1 MRLKQLGGKIWVFM
15 HACLKVTAD
24 DPFFV
29 KLLLLNSSSFYVIY
43 SASGM
48 EESWNLGYTCLT
60 LGAFFA
66 TNLLLAFCCMGLG
79 RRGKLAVLA
88 LSTVFALL
96 DAFAYL
102 TLRQGF
108 YLSYIDILTDTNMR
122 EVTEFLHGN
131 FAGGAAGWLIL
142 SITVATIVPAFQSL
156 VFHSWQLG
164 LKHFPKMITA
174 IALVLSLFY
183 IGCIFMDSFNRFRP
197 SANSIVRWGLQLSDT
212 PDLFMGSFKE
222 MPEVQSYAEY
232 PYVVIVLGESASR
245 LHFSLYGYDLHT
257 TPMAEQEAADGNLIS
272 FTHAEAP
279 EHFTRGA
286 IPYILTTKTR
296 SDGNAPWTAFPS
308 IYDILSQTRYETFWI
323 SNQENSGILGTGEL
337 AFSKQ
342 NEHQMFTHYSSQNE
356 YQTYYDERL
365 LPLLDEVMQ
374 SHSPTRPQFYLLHLI
389 GSHQQYDRRY
399 PKDFTAFQA
408 EDEQEPKSE
417 QGRLLRAQYD
427 TSICYTDS
435 ILQEIYDR
443 FRDKEAIVIY
453 LSDHGEDVYDF
464 QKDYLA
470 RHTPE
475 GSHEE
480 LMVPLTIWGSDAFIR
495 NNPELWQKLRDKR
508 NEPFNTENLPELLW
522 LILSLKLIE

>member
-1 MRLKQLGGKIWVFM
+1 MRLEQLGGKIWVFM
-15 HACLKVTAD
+15 HACLKMTAD

-29 KLLLLNSSSFYVIY
+29 RLLLLNLSSFYVIY
-43 SASGM
+43 STGGM
-48 EESWNLGYTCLT
+48 ESWNLGYTCLT
-60 LGAFFA
+60 LGAFFT
-66 TNLLLAFCCMGLG
+66 TNLLFAFCCIGLG

-88 LSTVFALL
+88 ISAIFAML
-96 DAFAYL
+96 DALAYL
-102 TLRQGF
+102 TLRQVF
-108 YLSYIDILTDTNMR
+108 YLSYFGLIADTNMR
-122 EVTEFLHGN
+122 EAVEFINGN
-131 FAGGAAGWLIL
+131 FAGGTAGWLVL
-142 SITVATIVPAFQSL
+142 AITVLTILPTFQQLAFKG
-156 VFHSWQLG
+156 WQLG
-164 LKHFPKMITA
+164 LKRFPRALTA
-174 IALVLSLFY
+174 IALVLSMFY
-183 IGCIFMDSFNRFRP
+183 LGCVFIDSFNRFRP
-197 SANSIVRWGLQLSDT
+197 SANSIIRWGLQFADA
-212 PDLFMGSFKE
+212 PKWFAGSFKE
-222 MPEVQSYAEY
+222 VPEVQSYVEY
-232 PYVVIVLGESASR
+232 PYVVVVLGESASR
-245 LHFSLYGYDLHT
+245 LHFSLYGYNLPT
-257 TPMAEQEAADGNLIS
+257 TPIAEKEAADGNLIP
-272 FTHAEAP
+272 FTEAEAP

-323 SNQENSGILGTGEL
+323 SNQENCGILGTGEL

-365 LPLLDEVMQ
+365 LPLLDEAMQ
-374 SHSPTRPQFYLLHLI
+374 SHSLTRPQFYLLHLI

-427 TSICYTDS
+427 TSICYTDT

-495 NNPELWQKLRDKR
+495 NNPAMWQKLRDKR